1 MLFQAEPCKD
11 VVQIEGG
18 NFRRCFVL
26 ENRQH
31 YGNQPADDNRVAVT
45 LKGKNAV
52 FKLGN
57 QPDLRLAA
65 FNLELFGFEL
75 FVKRFQPAAEVNQIA
90 VFVFPVFKRK
100 LPVLTRSDEPK
111 AGLRKNS
118 ATIPTD
124 N

>member
-11 VVQIEGG
+11 VVQTERG
-18 NFRRCFVL
+18 NFRRRFVL

-31 YGNQPADDNRVAVT
+31 HGNQPADDNRVAVA

-65 FNLELFGFEL
+65 FNLELFGC
-75 FVKRFQPAAEVNQIA
+75 
-90 VFVFPVFKRK
+90 RK

>member
-11 VVQIEGG
+11 VVQTERG
-18 NFRRCFVL
+18 NFRRRFVL

-31 YGNQPADDNRVAVT
+31 HGNQPADDNRVAVA

-65 FNLELFGFEL
+65 FNLELLGFEL

-90 VFVFPVFKRK
+90 VFVFPVFKQFK
-100 LPVLTRSDEPK
+100 ILD
-111 AGLRKNS
+111 
-118 ATIPTD
+118 
-124 N
+124 